1 MKRFFKFTVALCAA
15 PLLFAT
21 LTEDQRV
28 QDFQTLSSIYAK
40 SYGPANWKFTSLGV
54 NIFDIGPWLV
64 RVRAAKSDLD
74 YVQVAMEYV
83 ASFQDAHDA
92 VSLTT
97 NFFADLGLY
106 CDLYDGK
113 VVIDLI
119 DRDALPKRSYPF
131 VEGDELVS
139 LDGRPAIDIGRELAK
154 LEGWGNPRA
163 QLRWAIDKITYRS
176 QSNEP
181 HAVDLPDISTV
192 VIRRQS
198 GAVETY
204 KLTWTKTGLA
214 IRNLGSAPTPG
225 ALSKGL
231 VAGHQRP
238 SRELEPPMSEQDL
251 PLWQSRYY
259 DAIAMKVTAVKMRGR
274 GRVGEAED
282 GSPLEPSTL
291 INFGGRNPI
300 FDPPAGFVLRQ
311 GRNFTD
317 RFYSGTYVSEGQR
330 VGFIRIKNFTTLTN
344 AQLNQFATEINYFN
358 ANTDGL
364 VVDIMSN
371 PGGNACTPNDFGKYL
386 IPKGFNQIG
395 LAFRPSLSLIAEYDA
410 LASDLESLGAP
421 SYYATN
427 YRFLRDQ
434 LFDAFNNGRGMT
446 GPIPICGSN
455 LANFPDFPVTS
466 SANAYQKP
474 MILLTDDFT
483 TSAGD
488 LFAALIQDNK
498 RAKLVGNRTAGAGGN
513 VVDVSAGWW
522 SETNATLTQSLMVR
536 NESRAYPGIP
546 ASPFIENVGV
556 RPDIELD
563 YMTVANVV
571 DRGKSFVDAFSK
583 IIVAEIKASQP

>member
-1 MKRFFKFTVALCAA
+1 MKTFFKFAVALCAA
-15 PLLFAT
+15 PMLFAT
-21 LTEDQRV
+21 LTEEQRV
-28 QDFQTLSSIYAK
+28 QDFQTLASIYAK
-40 SYGPANWKFTSLGV
+40 SYGPANWKLTSLGV

-64 RVRAAKSDLD
+64 RVKAAKSDLD
-74 YVQVAMEYV
+74 YIQVAMEYV
-83 ASFQDAHDA
+83 ASFQDAHDT
-92 VSLTT
+92 VYLTS
-97 NFFADLGLY
+97 NFFADLGFY

-113 VVIDLI
+113 VVIDLV
-119 DRDALPKRSYPF
+119 DRFALPKRTYPF
-131 VEGDELVS
+131 VEGDEFVS
-139 LDGRPAIDIGRELAK
+139 LDGRPAIEIGREFAK

-176 QSNEP
+176 QASEP
-181 HAVDLPDISTV
+181 HAVELPDVSTV

-198 GAVETY
+198 GALETY
-204 KLTWTKTGLA
+204 KITWSKTGLG

-225 ALSKGL
+225 ALAKGL
-231 VAGHQRP
+231 TAGHDRP
-238 SRELEPPMSEQDL
+238 SRELEPPPPWEEL
-251 PLWQSRYY
+251 PLWQRRYY
-259 DAIAMKVTAVKMRGR
+259 DSIAMKMTAAKMRGR
-274 GRVGEAED
+274 GRAGESED
-282 GSPLEPSTL
+282 GSSLEPSTL

-300 FDPPAGFVLRQ
+300 FDPPTGFVLRQ
-311 GRNFTD
+311 GRNSSD
-317 RFYSGTYVSEGQR
+317 RFYSGTYVFDGQR
-330 VGFIRIKNFTTLTN
+330 IGFLRIKDFATLTN
-344 AQLNQFATEINYFN
+344 TQLNQFSTEINFFN

-371 PGGNACTPNDFGKYL
+371 PGGNPCTANDFGKYL

-410 LASDLESLGAP
+410 VASDLESLGAP
-421 SYYATN
+421 SYYVIN

-434 LFDAFNNGRGMT
+434 LFNAFNNGRGMT
-446 GPIPICGSN
+446 GPLPICGSN
-455 LANFPDFPVTS
+455 LANYPDFPVTS
-466 SANAYQKP
+466 AASAYQKP
-474 MILLTDDFT
+474 MIVLTDDFT

-488 LFAALIQDNK
+488 LFAAMIQDNK

-536 NESRAYPGIP
+536 NESRAYPGTP

-583 IIVAEIKASQP
+583 IIVAEIKASKP